1 MDKQEEIAIL
11 KERYL
16 TTSSEDDAMAIADKM
31 IDLGGNTIY
40 TLFTPLLELDSS
52 QQIIRSR
59 AAYIL
64 KKTGRNGSLDPLLK
78 AIFKKENI
86 NSNAVFV
93 DALYTHDCTFSLD
106 ALFEILFY
114 HGYDAKIAAHRNLMD
129 HEYFSFSKPEIL
141 DLKEMWE
148 DLQRNPEKS
157 LDYDISKSTIEEAVN
172 KFLSYLEM
180 DDRPSAGFTSIEEE
194 VEFLKNV
201 VITENENV
209 GDAVERLAWI
219 GDDVALEFFLYLI
232 TLDNTRSDKRH
243 LGTIGLRCLRD
254 NRAVDPLFAAA
265 LKKEN
270 INYNGSLVYA
280 LTELDCSHKLRE
292 LFEILFYHGYE
303 AQVHAYNILCDQTFE
318 FSRQDIIDVKKEWQ
332 DLPLHPEKYPRYN
345 DSKNMIDDAVSWYL
359 TDLEENEQPV

>member
-11 KERYL
+11 KEQYL
-16 TTSSEDDAMAIADKM
+16 ATSSEDEAVVIADKM

-40 TLFTPLLELDSS
+40 TLFTPLLELDNS
-52 QQIIRSR
+52 QHIIRNR

-64 KKTGRNGSLDPLLK
+64 KKTGRNGSLAPLFK

-86 NSNAVFV
+86 NNNAVFV
-93 DALYTHDCTFSLD
+93 DALYTHDCTFSLNS
-106 ALFEILFY
+106 LFKILFY

-129 HEYFSFSKPEIL
+129 HDYFSFSKPEIL

-148 DLQRNPEKS
+148 DLQQNPEKS
-157 LDYDISKSTIEEAVN
+157 LDYNISKSIIEEAVN
-172 KFLSYLEM
+172 KFLSYLEIYEK
-180 DDRPSAGFTSIEEE
+180 SSEGYTSIDEE
-194 VEFLKNV
+194 VEFLMNV
-201 VITENENV
+201 VVTENEKV
-209 GDAVERLAWI
+209 GEAVERLAWI
-219 GDDVALEFFLYLI
+219 GGDSVLKFFLYLI
-232 TLDNTRSDKRH
+232 TLDNTKSDKRH

-254 NRAVDPLFAAA
+254 NRAVEPLFAAA

-303 AQVHAYNILCDQTFE
+303 AQVHAYNILYDQTFE
-318 FSRQDIIDVKKEWQ
+318 FGRQDIIDVKKEWQ
-332 DLPLHPEKYPRYN
+332 DLQMYPEKYPRYN
-345 DSKNMIDDAVSWYL
+345 DSKDMIDQAVESYL
-359 TDLEENEQPV
+359 SYLNEEN